1 VILGFELGNQLLEII
16 ASSYVETIVV
26 LVHASKINIYWLH
39 ALVYEVGARWR
50 QGHVTII
57 EVSIA
62 AVKVVILSW

>member
-39 ALVYEVGARWR
+39 ALVYEVGARR
-50 QGHVTII
+50 R
-57 EVSIA
+57 
-62 AVKVVILSW
+62 